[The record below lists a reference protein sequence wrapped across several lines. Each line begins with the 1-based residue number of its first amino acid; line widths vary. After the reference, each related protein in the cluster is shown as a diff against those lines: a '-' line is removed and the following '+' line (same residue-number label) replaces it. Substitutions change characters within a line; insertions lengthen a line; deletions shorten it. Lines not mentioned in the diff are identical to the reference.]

1 MIRNYMEIIVEDT
14 LPSVMKMSD
23 LKCDCQQCKEDVMAI
38 ALNNLEPM
46 YIASE
51 KGIVYSKLNQFSG
64 QFNADVVRELTFAID
79 KVKANPRH

>member
-1 MIRNYMEIIVEDT
+1 MEIIVDES
-14 LPSVMKMSD
+14 LPSVMKNSD
-23 LKCDCQQCKEDVMAI
+23 LGCKCQQCKEDVMAI
-38 ALNNLEPM
+38 ALNNLKPM
-46 YIASE
+46 YIASD